1 MGFAFDTNPDILIW
15 LAAFAGVAALV
26 LWIAWFLDMGFI
38 RGTLAT
44 LCRIGWIAPVFICFF
59 PRTTTEQLP
68 RTMTQKPL
76 HVLLDDSQ
84 SVLSGKRDLVSG
96 DSQSVFAKTLEHI
109 EAECARIG
117 CIPKISKLS
126 ELDSEVAQGYTPL
139 SRVLDSWIYKVGADH
154 WLLATDGGDFIPGE
168 KWHPSLRGSGRSGP
182 GSEKPRGLILGF
194 NGDKNINYWIGS
206 HDVPPFSFEDRP
218 LSLALTIKRRGN
230 FEGGE
235 RVQVQ
240 VLAGETPLATV
251 NAEFIAK
258 DTEATVSVV
267 IPPLQRGQHLL
278 SLKVLPVAGEVS
290 LWDNVAYAQVEVMP
304 NTVGVLHLL
313 GSPSWDG
320 RFLRRYL
327 KSEPKYDLISFFIL
341 RDPWDSQQVSER
353 ELSLIP
359 FPVERL
365 FKEELPNFRVVV
377 LQNFTLFQFLQPEYQ
392 QNLVQFVLDG
402 GGLLFIG
409 GPRSLQSADLSSS
422 PLKSIIPFET
432 SSSGQIGSPMDL
444 MQLGGEFGSPLKSDP
459 NGPAYDPDLQFKIE
473 LAEPPAEKRALAN
486 IYDEWEGL
494 AEDFKAFDNAR
505 GLHRMERVK
514 FRQDTTTQL
523 LNARLPDGSKVPLAV
538 ASYPGKGRAIW
549 IFSDSLWRM
558 AATVNDKT
566 SRQIYNR
573 FMQTS
578 MTWLMRQ
585 DLRKPLVAKNLV
597 LRGRKNEAHE
607 WSVGLHGP
615 AARFFQP
622 GNDWR
627 ITICGAEMDPGKIF
641 VSASGP
647 NELDISGPLMTQIA
661 SGQRCTFELTGNHP
675 AFGSLKTS
683 ITTVIPEIYKD
694 SEMEAAP
701 QKLED
706 LAQLTGADLAPGGT
720 DQDEAVDR
728 WLASAT
734 GQGGLALPTRYKTL
748 RDFYWILNTPW
759 IWLFLLLIPLEVII
773 RKWNQ
778 LFAGSLRQEDVEPL
792 TAEP

>member
-1 MGFAFDTNPDILIW
+1 MDFILDTNQDFLVW
-15 LAAFAGVAALV
+15 LAAFAGLAALV
-26 LWIAWFLDMGFI
+26 LWVAWFLDMGFV
-38 RGTLAT
+38 RGTLAAA
-44 LCRIGWIAPVFICFF
+44 CRVGWIAPVFFCFF

-76 HVLLDDSQ
+76 HILLDDSE
-84 SVLSGKRDLVSG
+84 SLLVDKDLVSG
-96 DSQSVFAKTLEHI
+96 ERRTVFADTVKHI
-109 EAECARIG
+109 EQECARIG
-117 CIPKISKLS
+117 CIPKVSLLS
-126 ELDSEVAQGYTPL
+126 ELDQEVRQGYSPL
-139 SRVLDSWIYKVGADH
+139 SRVLDSWIFKVGADH
-154 WLLATDGGDFIPGE
+154 WMLATDGADYVPGE
-168 KWHPSLRGSGRSGP
+168 KWHPALRGVGRSGP
-182 GSEKPRGLILGF
+182 GSEKTRGLILGY
-194 NGDKNINYWIGS
+194 NAGKSINYWIGS

-218 LSLALTIKRRGN
+218 LSLSLTVRRRGD
-230 FEGGE
+230 FPGGE

-240 VLAGETPLATV
+240 VLTGETPLATV
-251 NAEFIAK
+251 NAEFIEK
-258 DTEATVSVV
+258 DTESTVSVV

-278 SLKVLPVAGEVS
+278 SLKVLPVASEVS
-290 LWDNVAYAQVEVMP
+290 LWDNVAHAQVEVMP

-409 GPRSLQSADLSSS
+409 GPRALQSADLNSS
-422 PLKSIIPFET
+422 PLKAIIPFDVTGGPGPDT
-432 SSSGQIGSPMDL
+432 SALDL

-459 NGPAYDPDLQFKIE
+459 NGPAYDPELTFDIE
-473 LAEPPAEKRALAN
+473 LAEPTAEKRALAN
-486 IYDEWEGL
+486 VYDEWESL
-494 AEDFKAFDNAR
+494 TPDLTAFDNAR
-505 GLHRMERVK
+505 GLHHMERVR
-514 FRQDTTTQL
+514 FRDDLTTQL
-523 LNARLPDGSKVPLAV
+523 LHAKLENGQKVPLAV

-558 AATVNDKT
+558 AMTVSDKT

-573 FMQTS
+573 FMQS
-578 MTWLMRQ
+578 AMTWLMRQ

-597 LRGRKNEAHE
+597 LVGRRNEARE
-607 WSVGLHGP
+607 WRVSLQGP

-622 GNDWR
+622 GKDWN
-627 ITICGAEMDPGKIF
+627 ISICGAAIDPGKVL
-641 VSASGP
+641 VSAAGP
-647 NELDISGPLMTQIA
+647 NELDLSGPLVTAMA
-661 SGQRCTFELTGNHP
+661 SGQRCTFELTGTHP
-675 AFGSLKTS
+675 AFGSLQTAVTS
-683 ITTVIPEIYKD
+683 VFPEIYKD
-694 SEMEAAP
+694 TEMEAAP

-706 LAQLTGADLAPGGT
+706 LAQLTGASLAAAGG
-720 DQDEAVDR
+720 DQTEAVDR
-728 WLASAT
+728 WLAAAT
-734 GQGGLALPTRYKTL
+734 GQGGMVLPSRYKTL
-748 RDFYWILNTPW
+748 RDFYWILDTPW
-759 IWLFLLLIPLEVII
+759 IWLMLLLMPLEVII

-778 LFAGSLRQEDVEPL
+778 LFAGSVRRDEVEPL
-792 TAEP
+792 SGPL

>member
-1 MGFAFDTNPDILIW
+1 MEFILDTNQDFFVW
-15 LAAFAGVAALV
+15 LAAFAGCTALI
-26 LWIAWFLDMGFI
+26 LWIAWFLDMGFV
-38 RGTLAT
+38 RGTLAAV
-44 LCRIGWIAPVFICFF
+44 CRVGWIAPVFFCFF

-76 HVLLDDSQ
+76 HILLDDSE
-84 SVLSGKRDLVSG
+84 SLLVNRDMVSG
-96 DSQSVFAKTLEHI
+96 ERRTVFADTVEHI
-109 EAECARIG
+109 EKECTRIG
-117 CIPKISKLS
+117 CIPKISLLS
-126 ELDSEVAQGYTPL
+126 ELDQEVRQGYSPL

-154 WLLATDGGDFIPGE
+154 WMLATDGADFIPGE
-168 KWHPSLRGSGRSGP
+168 KWHPGLRGVGRTGP
-182 GSEKPRGLILGF
+182 GTEQSRGLILGY
-194 NGDKNINYWIGS
+194 NAAKSINYWIGS

-218 LSLALTIKRRGN
+218 LSLSLTVRRRGE
-230 FEGGE
+230 FSGGE

-240 VLAGETPLATV
+240 VLTGETPLATV
-251 NAEFIAK
+251 NAEFIEK
-258 DTEATVSVV
+258 DTESTVSVV

-278 SLKVLPVAGEVS
+278 SLKVLPVASEVS

-409 GPRSLQSADLSSS
+409 GPRSLQSADLNSS
-422 PLKSIIPFET
+422 PLKAIIPFDM
-432 SSSGQIGSPMDL
+432 SGGGGPDTTPLDL

-459 NGPAYDPDLQFKIE
+459 NGPAYDPDLSFKIE
-473 LAEPPAEKRALAN
+473 LAEPTTEKRALAN
-486 IYDEWEGL
+486 VYDEWEGL
-494 AEDFKAFDNAR
+494 APEFAAFDNAR
-505 GLHRMERVK
+505 GLHHMERVR
-514 FRQDTTTQL
+514 FREDLTTQL
-523 LNARLPDGSKVPLAV
+523 LHAKLQNGQKVPLAV

-549 IFSDSLWRM
+549 LFSDSLWRM
-558 AATVNDKT
+558 AMTVSDKT

-573 FMQTS
+573 FMQS
-578 MTWLMRQ
+578 AMTWLMKQ

-597 LRGRKNEAHE
+597 LVGRRNEARE
-607 WSVGLHGP
+607 WRVSLQGP

-622 GNDWR
+622 GKYWR
-627 ITICGAEMDPGKIF
+627 ISICGASVNPEKIF
-641 VSASGP
+641 VSAAGP
-647 NELDISGPLMTQIA
+647 NELDLSGPLVTAMA
-661 SGQRCTFELTGNHP
+661 SGQRCTFELSGTHP
-675 AFGSLKTS
+675 AFGSLH
-683 ITTVIPEIYKD
+683 TTVTSVFPEIYKD
-694 SEMEAAP
+694 TEMEAAP

-706 LAQLTGADLAPGGT
+706 LAQLTGAALAPAGT
-720 DQDEAVDR
+720 DQTEAVDR
-728 WLASAT
+728 WLAAAT
-734 GQGGLALPTRYKTL
+734 GQGGMALPSRYKTL
-748 RDFYWILNTPW
+748 RDFYWFLDTPW
-759 IWLFLLLIPLEVII
+759 IWLLLLLMPLEVII

-778 LFAGSLRQEDVEPL
+778 LFAGSIRRDEVEPL
-792 TAEP
+792 TGPL